1 MAEGPVSERN
11 EPDNPAPQQPAQPP
25 QGTTSGTPSPG
36 PGVLEPD
43 KQARTFG
50 MLCHLLALT
59 GFIGIPFGNIIGPL
73 VMWLMKK
80 DDFAFVNDQ
89 GKEALNFQITM
100 MIAGIVAAL
109 TVFIVIGFILLPAV
123 LIVNLVFVIIA
134 TLKANEGQY
143 YRYPFALRLIT

>member
-11 EPDNPAPQQPAQPP
+11 EPDNPAPQDPAQAP
-25 QGTTSGTPSPG
+25 QGTTTPG
-36 PGVLEPD
+36 PGVIEPN

-50 MLCHLLALT
+50 MLCHLLALA

-100 MIAGIVAAL
+100 IIAGIVAAL
-109 TVFIVIGFILLPAV
+109 SMLVFIGIILLPAV

-143 YRYPFALRLIT
+143 YRYPFAIRLIT